1 MLSPRRC
8 SITPR
13 EPVMPSAANNEHR
26 TAWDATIALAFA
38 LELASCPVRTTAS
51 VLPCVADS
59 AAAWASC
66 SAFNPINRPAIKGA
80 ANADAVV

>member
-1 MLSPRRC
+1 
-8 SITPR
+8 
-13 EPVMPSAANNEHR
+13 MPSAANNEHS
-26 TAWDATIALAFA
+26 TAWDATMALAFA

-51 VLPCVADS
+51 VLPWVADS

>member
-1 MLSPRRC
+1 
-8 SITPR
+8 
-13 EPVMPSAANNEHR
+13 MPSAANNEHS
-26 TAWDATIALAFA
+26 TAWDATMALAFA

-66 SAFNPINRPAIKGA
+66 SAFKSHQPAGDQRRRQCRCGRVIPGA
-80 ANADAVV
+80 RELE